1 MLAGSRLIVA
11 VAILVGRDN
20 WHDTTARDDEKH
32 LKSEWHGDGSA
43 DCFGPKGLVNQL
55 PATSYQPLATSHQP
69 LATSHQPPAT
79 SCSSIAGCILFNFIF
94 TTRLFS
100 GFLSGEAVYGYHMR
114 LVLLYKFERI
124 SQYLRLSV

>member
-69 LATSHQPPAT
+69 LATSHQPLAAHLLLAAYCLTSFLPPAYFPDFLVGRRFMGIICGW
-79 SCSSIAGCILFNFIF
+79 SFFINL
-94 TTRLFS
+94 RE
-100 GFLSGEAVYGYHMR
+100 FLNIYD
-114 LVLLYKFERI
+114 
-124 SQYLRLSV
+124 